1 MRERG
6 AWRRARGAWRRAL
19 WTLLALLA
27 LTLAASVPAQVD
39 RSEQLRLQAEID
51 AGQSLLEARQTQIDT
66 ITRELGALDASLRE
80 QVAERDRVAARIV
93 ELGRQRDALRQDV
106 ARQEQE
112 RDLAAARLAA
122 LEDDLAL
129 MQERVRGL
137 LVNLHRS
144 RSGQV
149 AGVLAQAESFHDL
162 RVKQY
167 YVGLLAQ
174 QDVAVVRDLDTLLAE
189 VTRERAELEAAI
201 AQLEARQAELSSTL
215 VTLEGTRVQLATLI
229 AELESTQAGRQAQQ
243 RALLQ
248 EQQALEA
255 ELARLDQALLQ
266 EIARL
271 EAEERRLRQQ
281 AAEFVN
287 DRARADALSAQAD
300 QARARIDNLTSPTPA
315 PAAGYVSPLDDAVV
329 TSRFGEGNNSFVSL
343 RAASE
348 GAAVRAVRAGVVIS
362 VASGGVNVGH
372 MVAVRHDDA
381 LTTVY
386 TNLQPPVVAVGDSVG
401 GGQVVGYLGGSTFV
415 PPDVLRFYVRR
426 TNAAGTAVFVD
437 PAPVLG
443 L

>member
-1 MRERG
+1 MRPRLRRRG
-6 AWRRARGAWRRAL
+6 LTAAL
-19 WTLLALLA
+19 LTLLLALGTPLA
-27 LTLAASVPAQVD
+27 PAQVD
-39 RSEQLRLQAEID
+39 RSEQLRLQGAIDEGQALLESRRAQID
-51 AGQSLLEARQTQIDT
+51 A

-80 QVAERDRVAARIV
+80 QVAERDRVANRIV
-93 ELGRQRDALRQDV
+93 ELGRQRDALTQDV
-106 ARQEQE
+106 ARLEQE
-112 RDLAAARLAA
+112 RDQASARLAA
-122 LEDDLAL
+122 LEADLAL
-129 MQERVRGL
+129 MEERVRGL

-144 RSGQV
+144 RGSQV
-149 AGVLAQAESFHDL
+149 AGVLARAESFHDL

-174 QDVAVVRDLDTLLAE
+174 QDVAVVRDLDALLAE
-189 VTRERAELEAAI
+189 VARERAELEAAI
-201 AQLEARQAELSSTL
+201 AELEARRAELSSTL

-248 EQQALEA
+248 EQQALEE
-255 ELARLDQALLQ
+255 ELSRLDRALAQ

-281 AAEFVN
+281 AAEFVS
-287 DRARADALSAQAD
+287 DRARADDLTAQAD
-300 QARARIDNLTSPTPA
+300 RARARIDNLTAPTPA
-315 PAAGYVSPLDDAVV
+315 PAAGYVAPLDDAVV

-343 RAASE
+343 RASSE
-348 GAAVRAVRAGVVIS
+348 GAAVRSVRGGVVIS
-362 VASGGVNVGH
+362 VASGGVNVGY
-372 MVAVRHDDA
+372 MVAVRHDDT

-386 TNLQPPVVAVGDSVG
+386 TNLQPPVVAVGDAVA